1 MPQAS
6 NAVGSRVQLR
16 FRITQH
22 ERDLKLM
29 ENIVKYFGSGK
40 VYKYNGKAAVN
51 LTIVKFSDIT
61 EIIIPFFNKNPLV
74 GVKLYDYLD

>member
-6 NAVGSRVQLR
+6 NAVGSRVQLI

>member
-1 MPQAS
+1 MPQTS

-16 FRITQH
+16 FRITGH
-22 ERDLKLM
+22 VRDLKLM

-40 VYKYNGKAAVN
+40 VYKYNGKAAVV

-61 EIIIPFFNKNPLV
+61 DILIPFFNKNPLV